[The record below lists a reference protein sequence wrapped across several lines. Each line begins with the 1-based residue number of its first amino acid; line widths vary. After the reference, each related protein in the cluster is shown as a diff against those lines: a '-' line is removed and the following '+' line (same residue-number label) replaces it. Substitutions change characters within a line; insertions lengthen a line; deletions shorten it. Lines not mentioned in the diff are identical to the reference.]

1 MAANVKSAPLAR
13 SARQLPERPALVQGD
28 MVGLVAL
35 DLILRLVPARVM
47 NVAFVVH
54 VLAMHAD
61 DSAAHPAGL
70 RVPADVIAHLKRC
83 CHELGPKAPSVP
95 DIGARGGGE

>member
-47 NVAFVVH
+47 HVAFVVH
-54 VLAMHAD
+54 VLAMHAND
-61 DSAAHPAGL
+61 TAAHPAGF
-70 RVPADVIAHLKRC
+70 RIPADVIADLENY
-83 CHELGPKAPSVP
+83 HELCPNAPLVL
-95 DIGARGGGE
+95 DVGARGARG